1 MVDFALLESR
11 KLISRKNLS
20 NGKILKFTHCVIS
33 TTLIN
38 DNITI
43 CMIDHKNL
51 VFMQI
56 TKHFKSRKSFL
67 PELGQILAIF

>member
-11 KLISRKNLS
+11 NLISCKNLS
-20 NGKILKFTHCVIS
+20 NGKILKFPHCHCVIS
-33 TTLIN
+33 ITLIN

-43 CMIDHKNL
+43 CTMIDHENL

-56 TKHFKSRKSFL
+56 TKHFRCRKSFL
-67 PELGQILAIF
+67 PELGHN